1 MLFTLF
7 FSPIHFAAMKED
19 VGRIL
24 IQFKNES
31 GEVLGSSFDVPVDIT
46 PDKLQLVCNALI
58 QEVRSP
64 MLASY

>member
-1 MLFTLF
+1 
-7 FSPIHFAAMKED
+7 MKED

-58 QEVRSP
+58 QEVQSP
-64 MLASY
+64 MLTSY